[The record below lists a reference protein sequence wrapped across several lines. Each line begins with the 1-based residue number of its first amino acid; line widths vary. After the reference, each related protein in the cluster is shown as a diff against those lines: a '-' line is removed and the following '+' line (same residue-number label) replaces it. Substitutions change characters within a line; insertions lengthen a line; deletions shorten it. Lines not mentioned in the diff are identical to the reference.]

1 MRAARSAA
9 AALLAA
15 LLPIT
20 PTAQAQDATN
30 GALIYRTSQEPGKR
44 SCANS
49 ACHGTLPGGAQ
60 NRIVG
65 GKDAARIKAATGSE
79 SQMAFLANKLSN
91 EQLNDVAAYIAQTLG
106 GTPIYLPVAATPRPL
121 LEPASINFGVQAL
134 AIATPAQ
141 TVTLSNAASATAPL
155 VLGTLA
161 LTTGSDFA
169 LAGGTCAAGQSLAAG
184 ASCTVAVTFRPTLA
198 GTRSGSLTIT
208 HNAGSSV
215 LGLIG
220 LGGSEAPVVSLSPTQ
235 LTFSQAL
242 GGTSG
247 TQRVVLSNIGNAR
260 LVFDG
265 VALSGSSAAEYA
277 IDGASTCATGVS
289 VAAGANCSVDIRFT
303 PAAAGSREAALVLRH
318 NAGSGSSTVALVG
331 QASSAAA
338 PTMTLDAA
346 LVDLGTQAVGL
357 AGTART
363 LTVGNSGAANLVI
376 SALTLR
382 GLHSADIVMAG
393 SCQVGTPVAPGAS
406 CTVTLALKPAAVGT
420 RSATLELASNTPTGT
435 AGVSLQGE
443 GVALPSPIVA
453 LSRPALGFG
462 RVTLAT
468 TTAAR
473 TVTLSNAG
481 SAELALGEIQSSST
495 EFAVTHDCPASLAA
509 GARCTVGV
517 AYQPAAAA
525 NAAERVLIRSN
536 AFSSPNSIVLTGLG
550 VSSVLPVLAWTET
563 AAEADFG
570 SVAVGQSSATL
581 TYTLN
586 NQGPG
591 EVAVSSF
598 ALTGSAP
605 EAFSIAG
612 GTCSGGIRL
621 AQGASCT
628 VLLQFVPEVAGARRA
643 TLLVASDGT
652 NPADVLLSGIGS
664 ASTTP
669 APNPT
674 PGPTPTP
681 NPTPTPTPGTPS
693 TSPFATDRAMLD
705 FRATVVRTGGRSD
718 PLSLRITNR
727 STAAATIRSATTSSG
742 FVLEDSSATDACRG
756 VPWTLPPGTSCSLAV
771 SFAPSVG
778 GTGSGTLTLTAE
790 DGSVLTVAMAAE
802 ARTEITNVGGGGGAF
817 ALHWLLLLVVA
828 VALLARCPAPAHIH
842 RGHTK

>member
-1 MRAARSAA
+1 VKAARCCA

-15 LLPIT
+15 LLAWAAP
-20 PTAQAQDATN
+20 AQAQDAAN
-30 GALIYRTSQEPGKR
+30 GALLYKTAQVPGKR

-49 ACHGTLPGGAQ
+49 ACHGTLPADAQ
-60 NRIVG
+60 NRIAVG
-65 GKDAARIKAATGSE
+65 ADAARIQASIANQT
-79 SQMAFLANKLSN
+79 QMAFLAGKLSN
-91 EQLNDVAAYIAQTLG
+91 EQLNDLAAYIAQTLG
-106 GTPIYLPVAATPRPL
+106 GTPVYLPVAARPKPV
-121 LEPASINFGVQAL
+121 LEPAGINFGVQTL

-155 VLGTLA
+155 VLGTLT

-169 LAGGTCAAGQSLAAG
+169 LAGGTCAAGQTLAPG

-215 LGLIG
+215 LSLLG
-220 LGGSEAPVVSLSPTQ
+220 LGGNQTPVVSLSPTQ

-247 TQRVVLSNIGNAR
+247 TQRVVVSNIGDAR

-265 VALSGSSAAEYA
+265 VAISGASAAEYA
-277 IDGASTCATGVS
+277 IDAASTCSTGAS
-289 VAAGANCSVDIRFT
+289 VAAGANCSVDLHFT
-303 PAAAGSREAALVLRH
+303 PAAAGSRDATLELRH
-318 NAGSGSSTVALVG
+318 NAGAGSSTVALVG
-331 QASSAAA
+331 QATNVATPS
-338 PTMTLDAA
+338 MTLDAT

-357 AGTART
+357 AGTPRT

-393 SCQVGTPVAPGAS
+393 TCQAGTPVAPGAS

-420 RSATLELASNTPTGT
+420 RSATLELTSNTPTGT
-435 AGVSLQGE
+435 ASVSLQGE
-443 GVALPSPIVA
+443 GVATPAPIVA

-481 SAELALGEIQSSST
+481 SAALALSDIQSSSS

-509 GARCTVGV
+509 GDRCTLGV
-517 AYQPAAAA
+517 TYQPAAA

-563 AAEADFG
+563 SAEANFG
-570 SVAVGQSSATL
+570 SVAVGQSSPSM

-591 EVAVSSF
+591 EVAVSSLV
-598 ALTGSAP
+598 LTGSAP

-612 GTCSGGIRL
+612 GSCSGGVRL

-628 VLLQFVPEVAGARRA
+628 VLLQFVPEVAGGRKA
-643 TLLVASDGT
+643 TLLVASDGS
-652 NPADVLLSGIGS
+652 NPPELLLAGIGS

-669 APNPT
+669 TPT
-674 PGPTPTP
+674 PGPTPT
-681 NPTPTPTPGTPS
+681 PTPTPTPGTP
-693 TSPFATDRAMLD
+693 TTASPFAADRAMLD

-727 STAAATIRSATTSSG
+727 STATATIRSAATSSG
-742 FVLEDSSATDACRG
+742 FVLEDSTATDACRG
-756 VPWTLPPGTSCSLAV
+756 VPWTLPPGSSCTLAV

-778 GTGSGTLTLTAE
+778 GASSGTLVITAE
-790 DGSVLTVAMAAE
+790 DGSQLTVAMSAE
-802 ARTEITNVGGGGGAF
+802 ARTEITNVGGGGAF
-817 ALHWLLLLVVA
+817 ALPWLLLLATA
-828 VALLARCPAPAHIH
+828 VGLLMGCPASP
-842 RGHTK
+842 HTRQSELK

>member
-1 MRAARSAA
+1 MSRALGLA

-15 LLPIT
+15 AALFAP
-20 PTAQAQDATN
+20 AAKAQDAAN
-30 GALIYRTSQEPGKR
+30 GALLYKTAQVAGKR

-49 ACHGTLPGGAQ
+49 ACHGDLPGGAQ
-60 NRIVG
+60 NRIANGV
-65 GKDAARIKAATGSE
+65 DAARIQASIANQT
-79 SQMAFLANKLSN
+79 QMAFLAGKLSN
-91 EQLNDVAAYIAQTLG
+91 EQLNDLAAYIAQTLG
-106 GTPIYLPVAATPRPL
+106 GTPIYLPVAAKPKPQL
-121 LEPASINFGVQAL
+121 DPAGINFGVQPL

-169 LAGGTCAAGQSLAAG
+169 LAGGTCAAGQSLAPG
-184 ASCTVAVTFRPTLA
+184 ASCTVAITFRPTLA

-215 LGLIG
+215 LSLLG
-220 LGGSEAPVVSLSPTQ
+220 LGGSQTPVVSLSPSQ

-247 TQRVVLSNIGNAR
+247 AQRVVVSNIGDAR
-260 LVFDG
+260 LVFEG
-265 VALSGSSAAEYA
+265 LSITGASAAEYA
-277 IDGASTCATGVS
+277 IDPASTCSTGAS

-303 PAAAGSREAALVLRH
+303 PAAAGGRDAALLLRH
-318 NAGSGSSTVALVG
+318 NAGLGTSTVALVG
-331 QASSAAA
+331 QASSAAT
-338 PTMTLDAA
+338 PNMTLDAT
-346 LVDLGTQAVGL
+346 LVDLGTQAVGI
-357 AGTART
+357 AGTPRT
-363 LTVGNSGAANLVI
+363 LTVGNSGAAELVV

-393 SCQVGTPVAPGAS
+393 SCQAGTRVVPGAS

-435 AGVSLQGE
+435 ATVSLQGE
-443 GVALPSPIVA
+443 GVAVPAPIVA

-468 TTAAR
+468 PTAAR

-481 SAELALGEIQSSST
+481 SAVLGISDIQSSST
-495 EFAVTHDCPASLAA
+495 EFTVMHDCPASLAA

-517 AYQPAAAA
+517 SYQPAAAA

-550 VSSVLPVLAWTET
+550 VTTVLPVLAWSET
-563 AAEADFG
+563 ATELDFG
-570 SVAVGQSSATL
+570 SVAVGQSSNTL

-591 EVAVSSF
+591 EVAVSSL

-605 EAFSIAG
+605 EAYSIAG
-612 GTCSGGIRL
+612 GSCSGGGVRL

-628 VLLQFVPEVAGARRA
+628 VLLQFVPEVAGPRKA
-643 TLLVASDGT
+643 TLLVASEGS
-652 NPADVLLSGIGS
+652 NPPELLLSGTGS

-669 APNPT
+669 T
-674 PGPTPTP
+674 PTPTP
-681 NPTPTPTPGTPS
+681 NPTPTPTPTPGTP
-693 TSPFATDRAMLD
+693 TTVSPFAADRATLD

-727 STAAATIRSATTSSG
+727 STATATIRSASTSSG
-742 FVLEDSSATDACRG
+742 FVLDSHSATDACRG
-756 VPWTLPPGTSCSLAV
+756 VPWTLPPGTSCTLAV

-778 GTGSGTLTLTAE
+778 GASTGTLTITAE
-790 DGSVLTVAMAAE
+790 DASQLTVAMTAE
-802 ARTEITNVGGGGGAF
+802 ARTEITNVGGGGAF
-817 ALHWLLLLVVA
+817 ALHWLLLLALA
-828 VALLARCPAPAHIH
+828 VALLARCPAHLH
-842 RGHTK
+842 RGHSS